1 MLIFKEKY
9 TMLEELFEEIYQE
22 AKLLEGKKRL
32 HNFRIDKET
41 LVSTGDNGEQAFL
54 VIGSEV
60 TCVWVI
66 AEGEKIRNVGNLVK
80 NYKMPNGEDTNKR
93 DWKKVVGIGFLLLG
107 KEMKVKQVNYYVKY
121 LGTSDSSI
129 QNGEVYECIA
139 EWYRDG
145 KLLSLAV
152 IDDTEEDYLYSPKAF
167 EKVS

>member
-9 TMLEELFEEIYQE
+9 TTLEELFEEIYQE

-41 LVSTGDNGEQAFL
+41 LVSTGDNGEQALL

-93 DWKKVVGIGFLLLG
+93 DWKKVVGIGFLLLSDGITQKAEIHWYQCPNVG
-107 KEMKVKQVNYYVKY
+107 KREFKVKK
-121 LGTSDSSI
+121 
-129 QNGEVYECIA
+129 
-139 EWYRDG
+139 W
-145 KLLSLAV
+145 K
-152 IDDTEEDYLYSPKAF
+152 
-167 EKVS
+167 

>member
-66 AEGEKIRNVGNLVK
+66 AEGEKIRNVENLVK

-93 DWKKVVGIGFLLLG
+93 DWKKVVGIGFLLLSDGITQKAEIHLYQCPNVG
-107 KEMKVKQVNYYVKY
+107 KREFKVKK
-121 LGTSDSSI
+121 
-129 QNGEVYECIA
+129 
-139 EWYRDG
+139 W
-145 KLLSLAV
+145 K
-152 IDDTEEDYLYSPKAF
+152 
-167 EKVS
+167 